1 MPKIKNM
8 GAGTARFK
16 EGMYISGS
24 AHQSD
29 GTDSDFSLVVSGS
42 IKVESGAGSQ
52 PGITFQKGE
61 DDIHFIRFAADD
73 DGTSSNA
80 TLTYQ
85 QAEHIFIQPGR
96 GGDFYIQAR
105 TTESSDPFTF
115 PFSVMDNGTARFEKG
130 LSDSS
135 FRNTNLTDDVTF
147 FVSGSDDNL
156 NNAVFGGNVVV
167 SGSIKDGAGNVYSI
181 GGGGSSK
188 HFAYGHCDLETNN
201 KPVNWINAASVSSS
215 AAEKTWFIVPFAAT
229 LDKIIIT
236 VKANNFSTAN
246 DGNITLNVY
255 KNQPNFNATIISQT
269 VGADDFTEKVSN
281 MNGNSDCNQKIFSGL
296 NASLAEADL
305 IQMKVGKS
313 AGSEHE
319 ALVTM
324 IFVG

>member
-42 IKVESGAGSQ
+42 IKVESGGGSQ

-130 LSDSS
+130 LSDTN
-135 FRNTNLTDDVTF
+135 FRSTNLADDVAF
-147 FVSGSDDNL
+147 FVSGSDDGA
-156 NNAVFGGNVVV
+156 NNAVFSGNVVI
-167 SGSIKDGAGNVYSI
+167 SGSLNAIQKHIQSVKYTNTSDANKNYIRWNTNGANTSI
-181 GGGGSSK
+181 SV
-188 HFAYGHCDLETNN
+188 NN
-201 KPVNWINAASVSSS
+201 K
-215 AAEKTWFIVPFAAT
+215 FICPAPGT
-229 LDKIIIT
+229 LSQIFIR
-236 VKANNFSTAN
+236 STATPGSTDIGFHRAT
-246 DGNITLNVY
+246 DGTENPSTTAIE
-255 KNQPNFNATIISQT
+255 SQT
-269 VGADDFTEKVSN
+269 VDISSSNTTKSVQFTPGANFGPGDVISVSVDPTNNHGNMDLTIVLEFDFV
-281 MNGNSDCNQKIFSGL
+281 I
-296 NASLAEADL
+296 
-305 IQMKVGKS
+305 
-313 AGSEHE
+313 
-319 ALVTM
+319 
-324 IFVG
+324 